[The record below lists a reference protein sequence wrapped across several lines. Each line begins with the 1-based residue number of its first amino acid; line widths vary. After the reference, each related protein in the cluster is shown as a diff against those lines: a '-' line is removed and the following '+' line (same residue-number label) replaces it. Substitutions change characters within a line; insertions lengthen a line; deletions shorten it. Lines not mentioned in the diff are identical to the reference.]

1 MFLLYAE
8 IIFLYYFNDLTGSVL
23 TSIVFCG
30 CTALGSMIA
39 VNLPD
44 MWYGTG
50 LVVGAFLGFTVAYL
64 RLQWLEKHMDVH
76 VFCNGNLVKRKNEKC
91 PPVKVYD
98 RREVEERK
106 EEN

>member
-1 MFLLYAE
+1 MYFYRSWINVFTQERLLC
-8 IIFLYYFNDLTGSVL
+8 FDFFRRV
-23 TSIVFCG
+23 

-76 VFCNGNLVKRKNEKC
+76 VFCNGNLLKRKNEKC
-91 PPVKVYD
+91 PPFKVYD
-98 RREVEERK
+98 RREAEERK